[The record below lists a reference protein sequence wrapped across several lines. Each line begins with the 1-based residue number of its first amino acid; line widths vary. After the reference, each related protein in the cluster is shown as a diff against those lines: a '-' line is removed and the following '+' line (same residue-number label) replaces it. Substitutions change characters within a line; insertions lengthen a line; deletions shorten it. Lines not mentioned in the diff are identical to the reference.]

1 MEKTEK
7 GKEGRT
13 SYFYYLGCFDPGN
26 RAGCPNQFFT
36 GRECSAMKKY
46 FALLFTLLLLVS
58 SAAAEG
64 ARKLPIDLSG
74 GAPYK
79 VKYSSDL
86 EVYEDPTIRVERH
99 RVPSKEFVCTYYYA
113 LITVAD
119 ASQLRTLPAD
129 NKNFLSNTRVPVIKM
144 AKRVNAILAINGD
157 FTAAFSGNKSN
168 TYVLRQGEVIRDTVE
183 PGLDLLLIDEDG
195 DFHIVPREEDL
206 EALDKT
212 TADGKKVINAFQF
225 GPALIRDGVP
235 ADDESLLDQSHS
247 PTYAGPHQLNQRMVI
262 AQVGP
267 LQYLTVC
274 CAHYGATLPTMR
286 DIVLAIAPECRNAY
300 VMDGGDSTQMVFL
313 GVKINNVKEEGG
325 ADRKVTDIIYFA
337 SADFED

>member
-1 MEKTEK
+1 
-7 GKEGRT
+7 
-13 SYFYYLGCFDPGN
+13 
-26 RAGCPNQFFT
+26 
-36 GRECSAMKKY
+36 MKRI
-46 FALLFTLLLLVS
+46 AACLFILLLLVS
-58 SAAAEG
+58 SADAEG
-64 ARKLPIDLSG
+64 VRKLPMDLTG

-79 VKYSSDL
+79 VKYKSDL

-99 RVPSKEFVCTYYYA
+99 RVPSKEFGCTYYYA

-144 AKRVNAILAINGD
+144 AKRVNAVLAINGD

-168 TYVLRQGEVIRDTVE
+168 TFVLRQGELYRDTVE

-195 DFHIVPREEDL
+195 DFHIIPREEDL

-212 TADGKKVINAFQF
+212 TVDGKRVVNAFQF
-225 GPALIRDGVP
+225 GPALIKDGVP
-235 ADDESLLDQSHS
+235 ADDESLLDQTHS
-247 PTYAGPHQLNQRMVI
+247 PTYAGPHQLNQRMII

-286 DIVLAIAPECRNAY
+286 DIVLEIAPDCRNAY
-300 VMDGGDSTQMVFL
+300 TLDGGDSTQMVFL
-313 GVKINNVKEEGG
+313 GTKINNVNEDGG

-337 SADFED
+337 SANFEE

>member
-1 MEKTEK
+1 
-7 GKEGRT
+7 
-13 SYFYYLGCFDPGN
+13 
-26 RAGCPNQFFT
+26 
-36 GRECSAMKKY
+36 MKKY

-144 AKRVNAILAINGD
+144 AKRANAILAINGD

>member
-144 AKRVNAILAINGD
+144 AKRANAILAINGD